1 LVALSVY
8 RFRGIDCTCYC
19 NVLQK
24 GLQFV
29 LAGFNW
35 SVSIVCL
42 LVIQKIMQKGLQFGS
57 CFAKILSLDF
67 ILVNSVY

>member
-1 LVALSVY
+1 MLFVML
-8 RFRGIDCTCYC
+8 FC
-19 NVLQK
+19 LFWK

-29 LAGFNW
+29 LAGFSW

-57 CFAKILSLDF
+57 CFAKILNLDF
-67 ILVNSVY
+67 TLVNPSLLMMYCCVD